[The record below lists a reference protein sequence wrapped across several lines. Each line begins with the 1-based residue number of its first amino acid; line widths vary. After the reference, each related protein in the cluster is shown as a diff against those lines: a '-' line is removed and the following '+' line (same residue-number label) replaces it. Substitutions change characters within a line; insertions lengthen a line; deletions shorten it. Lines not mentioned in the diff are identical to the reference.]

1 MAFWCATQIGASG
14 QHTFNYIL
22 VVLKAGVRMVSD
34 TN

>member
-1 MAFWCATQIGASG
+1 MAFWRATQIGASG